1 MDEYG
6 IYDYTAYA
14 VSNGIVGRRGEAS
27 LFYGPTCSWEITA
40 STTSYQGWNGAS
52 IKLLS
57 EGKAFEEITVKN
69 STPVN
74 LSLQVPEG
82 KVSCVWKAPKNR
94 ISSMSIKIKN
104 SYGETVYE
112 YTGSSA
118 GLQEGEIYSGTNSCD
133 NCMAPENLFA
143 EFAKVENQEGVMISW
158 EKVGTP
164 QSFKVYRSEDN
175 EDYKE
180 IANIASSENNYF
192 DVIDT
197 DGVYYYQ
204 VTACSNACESMPA
217 VTSDFDSDYVM
228 VEVLSLDE
236 NNISAIIYPNPA
248 SERLHISAE
257 DLTNVSVYTV
267 LGQKIVDVNLNADEY
282 TLDVKDLDNGV
293 YMLKVLSRKG
303 SFTRRVCISK

>member
-1 MDEYG
+1 ME
-6 IYDYTAYA
+6 
-14 VSNGIVGRRGEAS
+14 
-27 LFYGPTCSWEITA
+27 
-40 STTSYQGWNGAS
+40 
-52 IKLLS
+52 
-57 EGKAFEEITVKN
+57 
-69 STPVN
+69 
-74 LSLQVPEG
+74 
-82 KVSCVWKAPKNR
+82 
-94 ISSMSIKIKN
+94 
-104 SYGETVYE
+104 
-112 YTGSSA
+112 
-118 GLQEGEIYSGTNSCD
+118 
-133 NCMAPENLFA
+133 PENLFA
-143 EFAKVENQEGVMISW
+143 EFAKVENQEGVMITW

-248 SERLHISAE
+248 SERLNISAE
-257 DLTNVSVYTV
+257 DLTNISVYTM
-267 LGQKIVDVNLNADEY
+267 LGQKVVDVNLNTDEY

-303 SFTRRVCISK
+303 AFTRRVCISK